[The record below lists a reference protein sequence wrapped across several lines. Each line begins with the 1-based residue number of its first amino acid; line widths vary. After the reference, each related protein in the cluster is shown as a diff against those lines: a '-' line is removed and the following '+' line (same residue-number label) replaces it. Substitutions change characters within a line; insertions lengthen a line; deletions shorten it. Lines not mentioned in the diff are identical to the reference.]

1 MNIKEMEL
9 GLKLASLKE
18 MAQANNL
25 WSSLIDYLE
34 KERIQKAI
42 ECSEADAGPGTEIA
56 KGEFRYTTT
65 FISDLDQF
73 IKDALVENKRLVG
86 GEQAE

>member
-1 MNIKEMEL
+1 MEL

-18 MAQANNL
+18 LAQGNNL
-25 WSSLIDYLE
+25 WGSFVDYLE

-42 ECSEADAGPGTEIA
+42 ECSEADAGPGTETA
-56 KGEFRYTTT
+56 KGKFQYTIT

-73 IKDALVENKRLVG
+73 IKDALAKNKLLVD